1 MAQYADENV
10 SILGEVDT
18 TNVYSPD
25 PDSLVFAQPRYEV
38 DSAIMA
44 WYNVPRPSVNDFVPD
59 TLSAASIAI
68 GGVPDSVYIQRLQA
82 MMSPIPM
89 VFNQQVR
96 QFIEFYVVRRRELVQ
111 RMLGTSEYYFPLFE
125 QILEA
130 NGMPQE
136 LKFLPVI
143 ESALNPTAL
152 SRAGASGLWQFM
164 YWTGKRYGLEI
175 TSYVDERR
183 DPVKASAA
191 AAIFLHE
198 LYVMYGDWHLA
209 IAAYNCGPG
218 NVNRAIA
225 RSGGKKSFWEIYYN
239 LPRETRGYVPAFI
252 AASYAMTYAREHQI
266 FASQTQMPTQTDT
279 VMVSQPLHF
288 NQVTSVLGVPA
299 ETLRQLNPQYKHDV
313 VPAQDGK
320 TYSLMLPVDMSFAF
334 AAAEDSIYARD
345 RKLYFPDNRVVNI
358 VESRRGGGV
367 TYAGVTPAGMAKL
380 IYTVKKGDVP
390 GAIASRFGVRVNDL
404 IYWNNIRRNLIR
416 DGQKLVIYVPKA
428 KTEKYSRIAKVA
440 K

>member
-1 MAQYADENV
+1 
-10 SILGEVDT
+10 
-18 TNVYSPD
+18 
-25 PDSLVFAQPRYEV
+25 
-38 DSAIMA
+38 
-44 WYNVPRPSVNDFVPD
+44 
-59 TLSAASIAI
+59 
-68 GGVPDSVYIQRLQA
+68 
-82 MMSPIPM
+82 
-89 VFNQQVR
+89 
-96 QFIEFYVVRRRELVQ
+96 
-111 RMLGTSEYYFPLFE
+111 
-125 QILEA
+125 
-130 NGMPQE
+130 
-136 LKFLPVI
+136 
-143 ESALNPTAL
+143 
-152 SRAGASGLWQFM
+152 
-164 YWTGKRYGLEI
+164 
-175 TSYVDERR
+175 
-183 DPVKASAA
+183 
-191 AAIFLHE
+191 
-198 LYVMYGDWHLA
+198 MYGDWHLA

>member
-136 LKFLPVI
+136 LEFLPVI

-191 AAIFLHE
+191 AAIFLH
-198 LYVMYGDWHLA
+198 
-209 IAAYNCGPG
+209 
-218 NVNRAIA
+218 
-225 RSGGKKSFWEIYYN
+225 
-239 LPRETRGYVPAFI
+239 
-252 AASYAMTYAREHQI
+252 
-266 FASQTQMPTQTDT
+266 
-279 VMVSQPLHF
+279 
-288 NQVTSVLGVPA
+288 
-299 ETLRQLNPQYKHDV
+299 
-313 VPAQDGK
+313 
-320 TYSLMLPVDMSFAF
+320 
-334 AAAEDSIYARD
+334 
-345 RKLYFPDNRVVNI
+345 
-358 VESRRGGGV
+358 
-367 TYAGVTPAGMAKL
+367 
-380 IYTVKKGDVP
+380 
-390 GAIASRFGVRVNDL
+390 
-404 IYWNNIRRNLIR
+404 
-416 DGQKLVIYVPKA
+416 
-428 KTEKYSRIAKVA
+428 
-440 K
+440 